1 MDAPACQPV
10 GVRFWKRRS
19 ARRLPADWTRVMHTS
34 LGEWPYLDEDE
45 RQQLGDLV
53 TQLLA
58 GKSWEAARGF
68 TLTDE
73 MCTVIAAQAALM
85 VLEIGLDAYREVAAV
100 IVHPTT
106 VTSRR
111 PRPGPVPGVVTEE
124 PLDLLGEAHQQRGP
138 VLVAWDTAS
147 RDARHAGTGRN
158 VVIHE
163 FAHKLDMLDGLI
175 DGTPPVTGREAFD
188 RWVAVCTAE
197 YEHLRTHRQDPLLR
211 EYGAQDPG
219 EFFAVATEVFF
230 DQPVAMRELKPDLYG
245 VFAGYFEQ
253 DPAARRERTGAQAG

>member
-1 MDAPACQPV
+1 M
-10 GVRFWKRRS
+10 G
-19 ARRLPADWTRVMHTS
+19 TS
-34 LGEWPYLDEDE
+34 LGEWRYLDEDE
-45 RQQLGDLV
+45 RQRLADLMAA
-53 TQLLA
+53 LLA

-73 MCTVIAAQAALM
+73 MCTVIAAQAALV
-85 VLEIGLDAYREVAAV
+85 VLGLDLEAYRDVRAV

-124 PLDLLGEAHQQRGP
+124 PLDLLGEAHQHRGP
-138 VLVAWDTAS
+138 VLLAWDTVS
-147 RDARHAGTGRN
+147 REARHGGTGRN

-163 FAHKLDMLDGLI
+163 FAHKLDMLDGMV
-175 DGTPPVTGREAFD
+175 DGTPPVTGREAYD

-197 YEHLRTHRQDPLLR
+197 YQHLRAHGHDPLLR

-219 EFFAVATEVFF
+219 EFFAVAAEVFF
-230 DQPVAMRELKPDLYG
+230 DQPVDMRELKPELYD
-245 VFAGYFEQ
+245 VFAGYFQQ
-253 DPAARRERTGAQAG
+253 DPAARRDRMAPPSTARARLP